1 MTDPIHLLDLE
12 TLNPLLD
19 LALAEDHAGTDVTTL
34 SLFAD
39 TDTGCAIL
47 RAKEPGVIAGLPVVE
62 QVFHKLDPAI
72 KIDARVTDGHR
83 VCAGDIIAEV
93 SGPIRALLSGER
105 LALNLFQ
112 RMCGIATAAAA
123 YADAV
128 KDLPVKI
135 LDTRKTAPGLR
146 ILDKYAGK
154 VGGITNHRMSL
165 SDLAM
170 IKDNHLRLAGGITA
184 AVQKIRAAHPDIH
197 IEVETETL
205 ADVREALAAKA
216 DIIMLDN
223 MELDTMREAV
233 ALIGNQAETEAS
245 GNVTLERVRAI
256 AETGENMISVGALTH
271 SVKAMDISMKVET
284 RSGQ

>member
-1 MTDPIHLLDLE
+1 MTAPTLDLDA
-12 TLNPLLD
+12 LAPLLD
-19 LALAEDHAGTDVTTL
+19 LALAEDCTGTDVTTL
-34 SLFAD
+34 SLFSE
-39 TDTGCAIL
+39 TDTGSALL
-47 RAKEPGVIAGLPVVE
+47 RAKEPGVIAGLAVVE
-62 QVFHKLDPAI
+62 WVFHKLDPSVNL
-72 KIDARVTDGHR
+72 DARVSDGDR
-83 VCAGDIIAEV
+83 VKAGDIIAEV

-128 KDLPVKI
+128 SGLPVKI

-146 ILDKYAGK
+146 ILDKYACR
-154 VGGITNHRMSL
+154 VGGITNHRMTL
-165 SDLAM
+165 SELAM

-184 AVQKIRAAHPDIH
+184 AVQKIRSAHPDIR

-205 ADVREALAAKA
+205 DDVREALASGA

-223 MELDTMREAV
+223 MDLDTMRKAV

-256 AETGENMISVGALTH
+256 AEAGVIMISVGALTH
-271 SVKAMDISMKVET
+271 SVRAMDISMKVEP
-284 RSGQ
+284 